1 MKRRLDLRHK
11 IATVI
16 AIAIYVA
23 YFITWVTLEAT
34 GQDRDLSGGK
44 AHYWAYALCTLALAF
59 MLFLM
64 FKPDV
69 SFISR
74 NVNDGNR
81 SRFIALRRNAIGI
94 CMIAVVIGCFGM
106 AISWMMGLR
115 FAYTTAGQNYDL
127 YTKIGIVEL
136 FGIFMMSTV
145 AITCSVYFV
154 KARSILIKESHS
166 ERKPKDDGKID

>member
-1 MKRRLDLRHK
+1 MRDRLKLRHK
-11 IATVI
+11 IATGI
-16 AIAIYVA
+16 AVAIYIA

-64 FKPDV
+64 FKPDAP
-69 SFISR
+69 FISR
-74 NVNDGNR
+74 NINDGNR
-81 SRFIALRRNAIGI
+81 DRFIALRRNTLGI
-94 CMIAVVIGCFGM
+94 CMIAVVVGCFGM

-115 FAYTTAGQNYDL
+115 FAYTTAGQDYDL

-136 FGIFMMSTV
+136 FGILMMSV
-145 AITCSVYFV
+145 IAVTCTVYFV
-154 KARSILIKESHS
+154 KARSILIKETAASHM
-166 ERKPKDDGKID
+166 PKDGDKSD